1 MESVDTALTV
11 TQPVVTEL
19 NAVKTVVEHETAEIE
34 VDVLDDFETTATTL
48 AEELGYSDTA
58 DYTMTTDPETGKVT
72 LVIANASGEDI
83 TIEIAEKG
91 DGGVIQISPSSDTN
105 NNIVEA
111 IQVIDSS

>member
-1 MESVDTALTV
+1 MISRQRRKHSLRID
-11 TQPVVTEL
+11 
-19 NAVKTVVEHETAEIE
+19 
-34 VDVLDDFETTATTL
+34 
-48 AEELGYSDTA
+48 SDTT

-111 IQVIDSS
+111 IKLLTLPMIQRM